1 MCGRL
6 NVSDDPFVLKLI
18 KELGCTTSFENIL
31 WSRFKKAGDQVS
43 IIRENKNGRELQN
56 ATWWLLLDKT
66 EDRFKLSKYTSF
78 NTRSDKLNTPNS
90 AGYKA
95 FRHSRCI
102 IPVKGFGET
111 EFANKKPIHYY
122 DMEALEGESMA
133 LGGLCREWI
142 HPSTGEV
149 ALSCSVITL
158 PPHPKLEAIHKKS
171 MPFILPNTQSIHDQW
186 LDPTISNVEIFD
198 DLLHPHLPQTL
209 NAYQINKPS
218 LHQQIGESFMIAA
231 DK

>member
-18 KELGCTTSFENIL
+18 KELGCTVNKENIL

-43 IIRENKNGRELQN
+43 IIRENENNRELSN

-66 EDRFKLSKYTSF
+66 QDAFKLSKYASF

-95 FRHSRCI
+95 FRSSRCI

-111 EFANKKPIHYY
+111 EFVNKKPLHYY
-122 DMEALEGESMA
+122 DMEAVEGESIA
-133 LGGLCREWI
+133 LGGLCREWM
-142 HPSTGEV
+142 HPSTGEI

-158 PPHPKLEAIHKKS
+158 PPHPKLQAIHKKS
-171 MPFILPNTQSIHDQW
+171 MPLILPNTSSIRDLW
-186 LDPTISNVEIFD
+186 LDKTVSNIEVFNE
-198 DLLHPHLPQTL
+198 LLTPHIPQEL
-209 NAYQINKPS
+209 NAYPINKPS
-218 LHQQIGESFMIAA
+218 LYQQIGDSFVITA